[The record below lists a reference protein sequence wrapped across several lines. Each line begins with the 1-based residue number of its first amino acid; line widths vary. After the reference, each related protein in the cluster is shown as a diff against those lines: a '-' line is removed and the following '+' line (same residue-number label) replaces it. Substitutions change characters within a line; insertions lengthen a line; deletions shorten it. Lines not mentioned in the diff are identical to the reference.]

1 MKNVII
7 VPTYNEKEN
16 IKLLIKEIFKY
27 APDVNILVVDD
38 NSPDGTANEVKNIMI
53 EYKNVS
59 LLSRVG
65 KEGLGKAYLNAF
77 NELRKDSNVEYVGM
91 MDADFSHDPKYLPKM
106 FEVIPNYD
114 VIVGSR
120 YIGGKESG
128 TEGWELWR
136 RVLSKMGN
144 FYCRIITGMSVRDST
159 AGFMLIR
166 KKFLDQININ
176 DFDVSGYAFMMELKY
191 ILWKKGARFKEVPII
206 FKNRRQGESK
216 LSSHIIAEGIIAP
229 WKMRFKK

>member
-16 IKLLIKEIFKY
+16 IRPLIKDIFKY
-27 APDVNILVVDD
+27 VPDVHILVIDD
-38 NSPDGTANEVKNIMI
+38 NSPDGTALEVKNIMI
-53 EYKNVS
+53 EHKNVS
-59 LLSRVG
+59 LLSRAG

-77 NELRKDSNVEYVGM
+77 SELSKDPDIDYVVV
-91 MDADFSHDPKYLPKM
+91 MDADFSHSPSYLPEMFKM
-106 FEVIPNYD
+106 APNYD
-114 VIVGSR
+114 VVVGSR
-120 YIGGKESG
+120 YIGGENSG

-136 RVLSKMGN
+136 RVLSKFGN
-144 FYCRIITGMSVRDST
+144 LYCRFITGMSVKDST

-166 KKFLDQININ
+166 KELLDEINAK

-191 ILWKKGARFKEVPII
+191 TLWKKGSRFKEVPII

-229 WKMRFKK
+229 WRMRFKK

>member
-16 IKLLIKEIFKY
+16 IRPLIKEIFKY
-27 APDVNILVVDD
+27 MPNVSILVVDD

-53 EYKNVS
+53 EHKNVS
-59 LLSRVG
+59 LLSRAR

-77 NELRKDSNVEYVGM
+77 SELANDSSIEYVVI

-106 FEVIPNYD
+106 FEIAPNYD
-114 VIVGSR
+114 VVVGSR
-120 YIGGKESG
+120 YIGGKDSG

-144 FYCRIITGMSVRDST
+144 FYCRIITGMSARDST

-166 KKFLDQININ
+166 KGLLDQINIK

-206 FKNRRQGESK
+206 FKNR
-216 LSSHIIAEGIIAP
+216 
-229 WKMRFKK
+229 